1 MNLNM
6 VFWLNNLYFLLNIL
20 LLGQSANPMLYRT
33 VM

>member
-20 LLGQSANPMLYRT
+20 LLGRSPNPKLYW
-33 VM
+33 VVS